1 MFIIFA
7 TYFVIEN
14 QLIESDLRILFKD
27 LNDKVLI
34 QDTLQFRFYV
44 KEVDL
49 V

>member
-14 QLIESDLRILFKD
+14 LLIESDLIILFKD